1 MRSPCVL
8 DAGEI
13 NFSTRCQ
20 FLQASE
26 PEQELH
32 RDFKTLRPV
41 LFVVAA
47 AFEDAAHVIR
57 IRAILLPAAV
67 AGDLVHDALIGRVQ
81 GVKFGRAMVL
91 VKPMP
96 FGRGQVLLQVAKGG
110 HRQLGVG
117 AVRAHPMVERPAAR
131 PKTCGYSHSA

>member
-32 RDFKTLRPV
+32 RDFKTLR
-41 LFVVAA
+41 
-47 AFEDAAHVIR
+47 DAIHDTRMRDVP
-57 IRAILLPAAV
+57 LLTE
-67 AGDLVHDALIGRVQ
+67 Q
-81 GVKFGRAMVL
+81 
-91 VKPMP
+91 
-96 FGRGQVLLQVAKGG
+96 
-110 HRQLGVG
+110 
-117 AVRAHPMVERPAAR
+117 
-131 PKTCGYSHSA
+131 